1 MNEYII
7 HGTSFNNAKKIIK
20 DKKLKINT
28 NKENKIMV
36 KNDIKQIFTQFIF
49 KNIPNQNIMISH
61 YGYIVFVLDKK
72 IMKELPFYAI
82 ESQGFFSNSFKN
94 GMKRKDLI
102 AKGNGKMKIMPKLKK
117 LKEEI
122 NKYCKNMYYGNV
134 SFMYS
139 HEILFGNDISLRK
152 YCKCII
158 ADDTYKDKLKISI
171 PIIYTNNNIGI
182 NNLIKLINIKM
193 KNT

>member
-28 NKENKIMV
+28 NKDNKLMV
-36 KNDIKQIFTQFIF
+36 KKDIKQIFTQFIF

-61 YGYIVFVLDKK
+61 WGSIVFVLDKK
-72 IMKELPFYAI
+72 IMKELPFYTI
-82 ESQGFFSNSFKN
+82 EGQGSFSNSFKN

-122 NKYCKNMYYGNV
+122 NKICKIMYLGNV
-134 SFMYS
+134 SFMHS

-158 ADDTYKDKLKISI
+158 ADDTYKDKLKTSI

-182 NNLIKLINIKM
+182 NNFIKLINIKM
-193 KNT
+193 K

>member
-28 NKENKIMV
+28 NKENKLMV
-36 KNDIKQIFTQFIF
+36 KKDIKQIFTQFIF

-61 YGYIVFVLDKK
+61 WGSIVFVLDKK

-82 ESQGFFSNSFKN
+82 EGQGDFSNSFKN

-102 AKGNGKMKIMPKLKK
+102 AKGNGKMKIIPKLKK

-122 NKYCKNMYYGNV
+122 NKHCKNMYLGNV
-134 SFMYS
+134 SFMHS

-152 YCKCII
+152 YCKCMI
-158 ADDTYKDKLKISI
+158 ADDTYKDKLKTSI

-193 KNT
+193 K